1 MTIKILKSSSIN
13 FEGVNYNDRKI
24 NKGSGELLTMKNFPS
39 HINQYSN
46 QQEVRNYLKLISSRS
61 KTKSPQFHA
70 VLSTRYRDNSK
81 DELNQIAKEWLSEM
95 GYKNQPY
102 LIVFHNDTDN
112 NHVHI
117 VSTRVDKTTGK
128 KINDSYEKFKAQKA
142 LKTAL
147 INLNLQDRHS
157 EEKLLKK
164 LLSYNYSNSSQLK
177 LLLKENGF
185 SLIEKDHKVIVQKSN
200 GFKQDITSEIQFRP
214 GDGNKRKQLKAILN
228 KYKDTYSN
236 KVFKIIDDRDVK
248 EWQKERQA
256 KIKTDY
262 YSELQNFLKV
272 KFGLEIIFHKSENN
286 KPFGYTVIDHKNK
299 TIWKG
304 SELMKLNELFLFTDI
319 EIKKK
324 DFERLN
330 NFNIT
335 DDEKKSLLIDYFRS
349 KGVPIEGFM
358 LYEKSKSYT
367 EEAAEIIS
375 NSTSSEGV
383 FINENQFFV
392 GTLKEAAQSI
402 ISEIDKSM
410 EELLDPTYINSDE
423 WEIGKKKAMN
433 KTKNKNKRW

>member
-1 MTIKILKSSSIN
+1 M
-13 FEGVNYNDRKI
+13 
-24 NKGSGELLTMKNFPS
+24 
-39 HINQYSN
+39 
-46 QQEVRNYLKLISSRS
+46 
-61 KTKSPQFHA
+61 
-70 VLSTRYRDNSK
+70 
-81 DELNQIAKEWLSEM
+81 
-95 GYKNQPY
+95 
-102 LIVFHNDTDN
+102 
-112 NHVHI
+112 
-117 VSTRVDKTTGK
+117 
-128 KINDSYEKFKAQKA
+128 
-142 LKTAL
+142 
-147 INLNLQDRHS
+147 
-157 EEKLLKK
+157 
-164 LLSYNYSNSSQLK
+164 
-177 LLLKENGF
+177 
-185 SLIEKDHKVIVQKSN
+185 
-200 GFKQDITSEIQFRP
+200 
-214 GDGNKRKQLKAILN
+214 N
-228 KYKDTYSN
+228 KYKDTHSN